1 ERELLELELL
11 QLERVLSRFRSEEH
25 VAAALA
31 EIEIAKLEIANVLAT
46 GHGEGVSSPEEKI
59 KELFAGLPADP
70 QERLETLARLFSAI
84 RQKSAEGMQAAI
96 VALLKGAQQL
106 DYDGKVELCRRIN
119 RALDDSH
126 LAILDPETDL
136 PARLKPMRS
145 GGGPSTE
152 VS

>member
-1 ERELLELELL
+1 
-11 QLERVLSRFRSEEH
+11 
-25 VAAALA
+25 
-31 EIEIAKLEIANVLAT
+31 
-46 GHGEGVSSPEEKI
+46 
-59 KELFAGLPADP
+59 
-70 QERLETLARLFSAI
+70 RLETLARLFSAI
-84 RQKSAEGMQAAI
+84 RQQSAEGMQAAI

-152 VS
+152 VSYIVLRDTRRAADSRQHILRVQLTDDPQDGQQRPPRGSRIVADHIKLVPIDHTPGRTADARPASARDR